1 MNVTLQPIN
10 ENNFLDAFHLE
21 LAPGQEAFVS
31 SPIRSLAQAYVYRN
45 QCTPFGIYDSDT
57 MVGYVMVIYDYDVPE
72 YDVWHLMI
80 DAQYQHRGFG
90 RAAMEQVLAYI
101 AAKPFGD
108 SSRVAMTCHERN
120 TAALR
125 LYESLGFS
133 PTGMRDGAEVEL
145 VRVLP

>member
-10 ENNFLDAFHLE
+10 EHNFLDAFHLE

-45 QCTPFGIYDSDT
+45 QCTPFGIYDGDT

-80 DAQYQHRGFG
+80 DARYQHRGFG

-108 SSRVAMTCHERN
+108 SPRVAMTCHQDN

-125 LYESLGFS
+125 LYESLGFA
-133 PTGMRDGAEVEL
+133 PTGTRDEAEVEL
-145 VRVLP
+145 VRVLS

>member
-45 QCTPFGIYDSDT
+45 QCTPFGIYDGDI

-101 AAKPFGD
+101 AAKPFGA
-108 SSRVAMTCHERN
+108 STRVAMTCHERN

-125 LYESLGFS
+125 LYEILGFA
-133 PTGMRDGAEVEL
+133 PTGTRDGAEVEL

>member
-1 MNVTLQPIN
+1 MNVTLRPIN
-10 ENNFLDAFHLE
+10 EHNFLDAFHLE

-80 DAQYQHRGFG
+80 DARYQHRGFG

-108 SSRVAMTCHERN
+108 SPRVAMTCHQDN

-125 LYESLGFS
+125 LYESLGFA
-133 PTGMRDGAEVEL
+133 PTGTRDEAEVEL

>member
-10 ENNFLDAFHLE
+10 EHNFLDAFHLE
-21 LAPGQEAFVS
+21 LAPGQETFVS

-45 QCTPFGIYDSDT
+45 QCTPFGIYDGDT
-57 MVGYVMVIYDYDVPE
+57 MVGYVMVIYDFDVPE

-80 DAQYQHRGFG
+80 DARDQHRGLG

-108 SSRVAMTCHERN
+108 SSRVAMTCHESN

>member
-1 MNVTLQPIN
+1 MNVTLHPIN
-10 ENNFLDAFHLE
+10 EHNFLDAFHLE

-45 QCTPFGIYDSDT
+45 QCTPFGIYDGDT

-80 DAQYQHRGFG
+80 DARYQHRGFG

-108 SSRVAMTCHERN
+108 SPRVAMTCHQDN

-125 LYESLGFS
+125 LYESLGFA
-133 PTGMRDGAEVEL
+133 PTGARDEAEVEL

>member
-1 MNVTLQPIN
+1 MNVTLRPIN
-10 ENNFLDAFHLE
+10 EHNFLDAFHLE

-45 QCTPFGIYDSDT
+45 QCTPFGIYDGDT

-80 DAQYQHRGFG
+80 DARYQHRGFG

-108 SSRVAMTCHERN
+108 SPRVAMTCHQDN

-125 LYESLGFS
+125 LYESLGFA
-133 PTGMRDGAEVEL
+133 PTGTRDEAEVEL
-145 VRVLP
+145 VRVLS

>member
-10 ENNFLDAFHLE
+10 EHNFLDAFHLE

-45 QCTPFGIYDSDT
+45 QCTPFGIYDGDT

-80 DAQYQHRGFG
+80 DARYQHRGFG

-108 SSRVAMTCHERN
+108 SPRVAMTCHQDN

-125 LYESLGFS
+125 LYESLGFA
-133 PTGMRDGAEVEL
+133 PTGARDEAEVEL
-145 VRVLP
+145 VRVLL

>member
-10 ENNFLDAFHLE
+10 EHNFLDAFHLE

-45 QCTPFGIYDSDT
+45 QCTPFGIYDGDT

-108 SSRVAMTCHERN
+108 SPRVAMTCHQDN

-125 LYESLGFS
+125 LYESLGFA
-133 PTGMRDGAEVEL
+133 PTGTRDEAEVEL
-145 VRVLP
+145 VRVLL

>member
-1 MNVTLQPIN
+1 
-10 ENNFLDAFHLE
+10 
-21 LAPGQEAFVS
+21 
-31 SPIRSLAQAYVYRN
+31 
-45 QCTPFGIYDSDT
+45 
-57 MVGYVMVIYDYDVPE
+57 
-72 YDVWHLMI
+72 
-80 DAQYQHRGFG
+80 
-90 RAAMEQVLAYI
+90 MEQVLAYI

>member
-10 ENNFLDAFHLE
+10 EHNFLDAFHLE

-45 QCTPFGIYDSDT
+45 QCTPFGIYDGDT
-57 MVGYVMVIYDYDVPE
+57 LVGYVMVIYDYDVPE

-80 DAQYQHRGFG
+80 DARYQHRGFG

-108 SSRVAMTCHERN
+108 SPRVAMTCHQDN

-125 LYESLGFS
+125 LYESLGFA
-133 PTGMRDGAEVEL
+133 PTGTRDEAEVEL
-145 VRVLP
+145 VRVLS

>member
-1 MNVTLQPIN
+1 MNVTLRPIN
-10 ENNFLDAFHLE
+10 EHNFLDAFHLE

-45 QCTPFGIYDSDT
+45 QCTPFGIYDGDT

-80 DAQYQHRGFG
+80 DARYQHRGFG
-90 RAAMEQVLAYI
+90 RAAMEQVMAYI

-108 SSRVAMTCHERN
+108 SPRVAMTCHQDN

-125 LYESLGFS
+125 LYESLGFA
-133 PTGMRDGAEVEL
+133 PTGTRDEAEVEL
-145 VRVLP
+145 VRVLS

>member
-10 ENNFLDAFHLE
+10 EHNFLDAFHLE

-45 QCTPFGIYDSDT
+45 QCTPFGIYDGDT

-80 DAQYQHRGFG
+80 DARYQHRGFG

-108 SSRVAMTCHERN
+108 SPRVAMTCHQDN

-125 LYESLGFS
+125 LYESLGFA
-133 PTGMRDGAEVEL
+133 PTGTRDEAEVEL
-145 VRVLP
+145 VRILS